1 MMSIE
6 SHGNGLLMI
15 DLLAQSQSQPHLDF
29 STWIA
34 LVIGAC
40 ATMWVLMRAKRK
52 REDPLENKPVTM
64 PLAQQRA
71 VERQMSSLLVEL
83 SDMSR
88 EISANLD
95 TRAAKLTALLDEAD
109 SRIAELRAMNANRA
123 SGSFTPSD
131 RQVGAIPA
139 DDHHAEIYSLA
150 DRGMTISEIAKQ
162 LSRPS
167 GEIELIL
174 ALRPR
179 AEQMTR

>member
-1 MMSIE
+1 MSIE

-95 TRAAKLTALLDEAD
+95 TRAAKPGSLPQVDAAGTSNSTNARLT
-109 SRIAELRAMNANRA
+109 
-123 SGSFTPSD
+123 
-131 RQVGAIPA
+131 RQKSTLF
-139 DDHHAEIYSLA
+139 E
-150 DRGMTISEIAKQ
+150 
-162 LSRPS
+162 
-167 GEIELIL
+167 
-174 ALRPR
+174 
-179 AEQMTR
+179 